1 MARDERGDPTPLAD
15 LLSLRGKRALI
26 TGSASGIGAAMA
38 RRFAQAGADL
48 ELVDIDEDGLREV
61 QAELGT
67 FHVKLATHQV
77 DLSRREEIRR
87 LWESLRGREPDIL
100 VNNAGVYPMKDFLEV
115 DPAFLQKVSDINLN
129 AVFWMC
135 QEMIRSRGAKGGVI
149 INVGSIEALLP
160 FKDDLAHYSMSKAG
174 VLALTRALAKDYGK
188 DFRVNALVPGGIL
201 TEGTRHV
208 ALDVLKLNLGIVK
221 AGVEFRTRLPIGRFG
236 HPDEVA
242 LMALVLA
249 SDLASYVQ
257 GALIPVDGGFLSA

>member
-1 MARDERGDPTPLAD
+1 MRMASDSRKPLAD

-26 TGSASGIGAAMA
+26 TGAASGIGAAMS
-38 RRFAQAGADL
+38 RRFAEAGAEL
-48 ELVDIDEDGLREV
+48 ELADIDTDGLKEI
-61 QAELGT
+61 QAELAASGGKVST
-67 FHVKLATHQV
+67 YTV
-77 DLSRREEIRR
+77 DLSRRSDIAR
-87 LWESLRGREPDIL
+87 LWASLQGREPDVL
-100 VNNAGVYPMKDFLEV
+100 VNNAGVYPMKAFLDV
-115 DPAFLQKVSDINLN
+115 DLAFLQKVADINLN

-135 QEMIRSRGAKGGVI
+135 QDMIRARGSKGGVI
-149 INVGSIEALLP
+149 LNVGSIEALLP

-201 TEGTRHV
+201 TPGTRHV
-208 ALDVLKLNLGIVK
+208 ARDILKGHLGLVK
-221 AGVEFRTRLPIGRFG
+221 DGVEFRARLPVGRFG
-236 HPDEVA
+236 DPDEVA